1 LCGCGSD
8 GKCHYCNSNDFIGY
22 IDENSTM
29 NSTGG
34 AFGTN
39 GKSCIDNRNVS
50 IINIKI
56 MKK

>member
-1 LCGCGSD
+1 
-8 GKCHYCNSNDFIGY
+8 
-22 IDENSTM
+22 M